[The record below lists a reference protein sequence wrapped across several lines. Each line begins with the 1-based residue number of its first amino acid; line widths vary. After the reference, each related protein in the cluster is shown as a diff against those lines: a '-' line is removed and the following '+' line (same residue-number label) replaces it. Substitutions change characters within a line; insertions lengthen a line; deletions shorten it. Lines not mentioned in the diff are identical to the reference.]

1 MIGPS
6 AGFLGNSTNR
16 VNTVPAVGRGATT
29 SPPMALAPTSRSL
42 TTGVARCRSSATP
55 SGCRCSLSSSSRN
68 PWLPWNALCI
78 NPVRNTRHRQ
88 PVDLNMTQKL
98 HGTVALVTGASSGI
112 GEATALALA
121 AEGATVALL
130 ARRRDRLAAL
140 KARIESSGGTALV
153 VEADVSDQQQTAAAV
168 DAVVTE
174 LGRLDT
180 VVNNAGLMLIGPAA
194 EADPADWDKMLTV
207 NVQGLLYI
215 TRASLPHLIAA
226 AADSPRGVADVV
238 NISSTA
244 GRVARPGTAVY
255 SLTKFGVGAFS
266 EAIRQE
272 VLGQRVRVG
281 LVEPGT
287 VQTEITN
294 NLPEADREAIE
305 ARSPGMVKLEPGDIA
320 DAVTYIVTRDRRVAV
335 NEILVRAAEQT
346 W

>member
-1 MIGPS
+1 
-6 AGFLGNSTNR
+6 
-16 VNTVPAVGRGATT
+16 
-29 SPPMALAPTSRSL
+29 
-42 TTGVARCRSSATP
+42 
-55 SGCRCSLSSSSRN
+55 
-68 PWLPWNALCI
+68 
-78 NPVRNTRHRQ
+78 
-88 PVDLNMTQKL
+88 MTQKL

-121 AEGATVALL
+121 AEGASIALL
-130 ARRRDRLAAL
+130 ARRRDRLDDL
-140 KARIESSGGTALV
+140 KARIESSGGTALA
-153 VEADVSDQQQTAAAV
+153 VEADVSDQQQAAAAV
-168 DAVVTE
+168 ETVVTE

-194 EADPADWDKMLTV
+194 EADPADWDRMLSV

-215 TRASLPHLIAA
+215 TRASLPHLITA

-255 SLTKFGVGAFS
+255 ALTKFGVGAFS

-294 NLPEADREAIE
+294 NLTAAEREAIE
-305 ARSPGMVKLEPGDIA
+305 ARSPGMVKLEPADIA